1 MRIENN
7 KISTED
13 RKVSKDMIKYRGQ
26 KSDEKKEIHRSESDE
41 ELFRLKKV
49 DKDELREKIEEINE
63 VTDIF
68 NLNRSIDMKTRD
80 GQVVVS
86 VVDGEGKVIRQV
98 PPEKV
103 LSFRK
108 KFREILGLFIDRQM

>member
-1 MRIENN
+1 MKIENN

-13 RKVSKDMIKYRGQ
+13 RKVSDDIFKYRKQDRWG
-26 KSDEKKEIHRSESDE
+26 KERTDRPTLDE
-41 ELFRLKKV
+41 EMFKLKNV

-68 NLNRSIDMKTRD
+68 NLNRSVDMKVKD
-80 GQVVVS
+80 DQVVVS
-86 VVDGEGKVIRQV
+86 VVDGDGEVIRQV
-98 PPEKV
+98 PPEKI